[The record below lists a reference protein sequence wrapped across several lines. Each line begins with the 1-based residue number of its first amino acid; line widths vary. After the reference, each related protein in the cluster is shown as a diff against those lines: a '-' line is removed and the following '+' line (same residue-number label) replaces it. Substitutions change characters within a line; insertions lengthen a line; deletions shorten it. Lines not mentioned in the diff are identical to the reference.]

1 MTSPPPTPTPIPTP
15 MPPTPMTATTPP
27 TATRPLRAVRV
38 LARLQR
44 MLEFTD
50 AGLTIPQYRMLV
62 VLSEGGER
70 SARLA
75 QRLAVRKPTLTALA
89 DGLIAA
95 GYAER
100 SSEPGDRRIVRLQLT
115 GAGRAALARADEAY
129 LAALA
134 PLLDRMTDP
143 DRLVDGL
150 TDAGDALDAWLR
162 ARGPAP
168 AQAAVP
174 APAQAAEPA
183 PAQPVPAQT
192 EPTPTEPIPTQAE
205 PAAQAAQSAQS
216 ARAESAR

>member
-1 MTSPPPTPTPIPTP
+1 MTSPTPQ
-15 MPPTPMTATTPP
+15 
-27 TATRPLRAVRV
+27 RSLRAVRV

-44 MLEFTD
+44 MLEFAD

-100 SSEPGDRRIVRLQLT
+100 VSEPGDRRIVRLQLT
-115 GAGRAALARADEAY
+115 DAGRVALARADEAY
-129 LAALA
+129 LVALG
-134 PLLDRMTDP
+134 PLLARMADP

-150 TDAGDALDAWLR
+150 ADAGDALDAWLR
-162 ARGPAP
+162 TR
-168 AQAAVP
+168 V
-174 APAQAAEPA
+174 
-183 PAQPVPAQT
+183 PAQP
-192 EPTPTEPIPTQAE
+192 QAE
-205 PAAQAAQSAQS
+205 PAS
-216 ARAESAR
+216 

>member
-1 MTSPPPTPTPIPTP
+1 MTSPTSQ
-15 MPPTPMTATTPP
+15 
-27 TATRPLRAVRV
+27 RSLRAVRV

-44 MLEFTD
+44 MLEFAN
-50 AGLTIPQYRMLV
+50 AGLTVPQYRMLV

-115 GAGRAALARADEAY
+115 DAGRAALARADEAY
-129 LAALA
+129 LDALA
-134 PLLDRMTDP
+134 PLLGRMVDP
-143 DRLVDGL
+143 ERLVDGL

-162 ARGPAP
+162 DRVP
-168 AQAAVP
+168 AQAP
-174 APAQAAEPA
+174 
-183 PAQPVPAQT
+183 
-192 EPTPTEPIPTQAE
+192 
-205 PAAQAAQSAQS
+205 
-216 ARAESAR
+216 AESAS

>member
-1 MTSPPPTPTPIPTP
+1 MTSPTPQ
-15 MPPTPMTATTPP
+15 
-27 TATRPLRAVRV
+27 RSLRAVRV

-44 MLEFTD
+44 MLESAD

-100 SSEPGDRRIVRLQLT
+100 AAEPGDRRIVRLQLT
-115 GAGRAALARADEAY
+115 DAGRAALARADEAY
-129 LAALA
+129 LAALG
-134 PLLDRMTDP
+134 PLLARMADP

-150 TDAGDALDAWLR
+150 TDAGEALDAWLR
-162 ARGPAP
+162 TR
-168 AQAAVP
+168 V
-174 APAQAAEPA
+174 
-183 PAQPVPAQT
+183 PAQP
-192 EPTPTEPIPTQAE
+192 
-205 PAAQAAQSAQS
+205 
-216 ARAESAR
+216 RAESAS

>member
-1 MTSPPPTPTPIPTP
+1 
-15 MPPTPMTATTPP
+15 MTATTPP

-174 APAQAAEPA
+174 APAQAAVPAPAQAAVPAPTQAAEPA

-192 EPTPTEPIPTQAE
+192 EPIPTEPIPTQAE